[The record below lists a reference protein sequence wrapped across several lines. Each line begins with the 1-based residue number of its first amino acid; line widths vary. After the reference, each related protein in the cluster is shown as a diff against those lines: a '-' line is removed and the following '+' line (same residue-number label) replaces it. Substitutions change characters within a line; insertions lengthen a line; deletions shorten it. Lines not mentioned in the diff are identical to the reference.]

1 MIKMILSVVA
11 TAGALLLIAQ
21 YIPGIT
27 VASFSTAVVVALVW
41 GLVNLI
47 IKPVL
52 GLLTLPITILT
63 LGLFSF
69 ILNAFLFWLVAAF
82 VPGFAVA
89 GFIPA
94 LEGSVILSLVLAIIH
109 AALSNRPR
117 I

>member
-1 MIKMILSVVA
+1 MLKAILHVLA
-11 TAGALLLIAQ
+11 TAAALLIIAH

-27 VASFSTAVVVALVW
+27 IASFTTAVIVALLW
-41 GLVNLI
+41 GLIGLT

-69 ILNAFLFWLVAAF
+69 ILNAALFWLLSVF

-94 LEGSVILSLVLAIIH
+94 LEGSVILSLVSGLIH
-109 AALSNRPR
+109 MAL
-117 I
+117 